1 MELNEVVRRIF
12 GQHWRLIAVFVVLGV
27 AIPLLLHLGDR
38 PSYTASAR
46 AVLDTK
52 DPESRAE
59 ATAIVDTAK
68 AIATS
73 PSQVQD
79 ALQRAGVTGRDPVNV
94 AKHHVSVQGLG
105 SSGVFELSVSDRNP
119 RIAAAMANA
128 LAAQVI
134 RARLA
139 STQGAKTEVVNQLDQ
154 KISDLS
160 ARISYLD
167 AQISSF
173 DERISRAATPEAAAA
188 LASDRTRA
196 EQLKATLVQQ
206 KAAAEAE
213 RNTVVSTDSQR
224 PKPTIL
230 SRALPPAS
238 ADSSRLPADLVL
250 GALAGLILGIGLAGL
265 IETFRPTLVGGDAL
279 ARELNA
285 PVLGM
290 LPKEPEAEASLAQ
303 ASAIA
308 ARVELAAEAT
318 ALRKVALL
326 AGGPPVDLGPLAE
339 RMQAAFPPVAPAPTQ
354 EVATRPAVV
363 SDRGGSVAGVPPA
376 SSRLSLSGMSRGD
389 LKIQPFSLEKG
400 SKNNGTK
407 AGLILVLPTVIK
419 KTELAEVGHLLS
431 VAHMPMLGV
440 ITYVRSPWT
449 SGVRSRW
456 ESGSARLRKPRL

>member
-1 MELNEVVRRIF
+1 
-12 GQHWRLIAVFVVLGV
+12 
-27 AIPLLLHLGDR
+27 
-38 PSYTASAR
+38 
-46 AVLDTK
+46 
-52 DPESRAE
+52 
-59 ATAIVDTAK
+59 
-68 AIATS
+68 
-73 PSQVQD
+73 
-79 ALQRAGVTGRDPVNV
+79 
-94 AKHHVSVQGLG
+94 
-105 SSGVFELSVSDRNP
+105 
-119 RIAAAMANA
+119 MANA

-134 RARLA
+134 RGRLA
-139 STQGAKTEVVNQLDQ
+139 STQGAETDVVNQLDQ

-173 DERISRAATPEAAAA
+173 DERISRAATPAAAAA

-206 KAAAEAE
+206 KAAAESE

-230 SRALPPAS
+230 SRALPPSS

-339 RMQAAFPPVAPAPTQ
+339 RMQAAFPPVAPAPAQ
-354 EVATRPAVV
+354 EAATRPAVV

-456 ESGSARLRKPRL
+456 ESGSARLRKLRL